1 MPITVETDLMQI
13 LEKMDR
19 KLDALREDVTEIK
32 IKITKIEGDIKAMD
46 TRLTGEIKAIDVKLS
61 GEINTLDSKV
71 DGISKR
77 IDNQEFTSRAIL
89 ASLVVV
95 IIGTFLKMFGIL
107 PSNIA

>member
-19 KLDALREDVTEIK
+19 KLDTLREDVTEIK
-32 IKITKIEGDIKAMD
+32 INI
-46 TRLTGEIKAIDVKLS
+46 TRLEGEIK
-61 GEINTLDSKV
+61 TLDIKV